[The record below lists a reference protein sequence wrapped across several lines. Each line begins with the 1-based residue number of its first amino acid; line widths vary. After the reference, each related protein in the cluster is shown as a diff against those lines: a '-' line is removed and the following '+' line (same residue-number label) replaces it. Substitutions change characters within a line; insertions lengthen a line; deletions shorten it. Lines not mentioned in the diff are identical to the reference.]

1 LRGRAPL
8 PELPFSHAPHGERP
22 VCVHQHKPDGR
33 DSEKTNDEEATAI
46 SDKQDGT
53 DCLPLIKLRETAC
66 HDRQGTIQAW

>member
-1 LRGRAPL
+1 
-8 PELPFSHAPHGERP
+8 
-22 VCVHQHKPDGR
+22 VCVHQHKPEGR